1 MKLPSI
7 TSLFKAAP
15 QRNPKDQ
22 PIAPLMGLWGAMFKR
37 GTVSYPNAVA
47 AEKALQHPIVFRALN
62 KIASSVQQVRWYA
75 EADPMVA
82 AGDRAGATAIKAL
95 NNLLLSPN
103 DTLAPDQLRYWLALT
118 FAVYGRSAFKVG
130 TGVAN
135 MPNGIYPLDS
145 RWVRSLSNNRGVII
159 EYEYGTSADGK
170 NKQKLPTRKQ
180 AERLNALGAGYV
192 YEIFTP
198 NLSAS
203 NETDKNINALGAIGL
218 PSEVIEMLLQRAYD
232 TASGH
237 PNSKYIVSAEKT
249 ITEPQKAAIRGQI
262 EERQIDGEE
271 AGNIL
276 FISNT
281 TIKVD
286 KLDNDL
292 SDIHSK
298 MPLDDMARMIY
309 GAFGIP
315 ISLVGMGAADG
326 AKFAG
331 NYKESRQSFWEDTII
346 PCYLTPIA
354 TGLTAA
360 LCPPGARISFDLD
373 TIDAIQDSR
382 VGRSASLKEVNFLTI
397 DEKRELAGYPKLTS
411 EQRADLLAEAEV
423 IKPSAPAPAP
433 VAK

>member
-1 MKLPSI
+1 MKLPLI
-7 TSLFKAAP
+7 GSLFKAAP
-15 QRNPKDQ
+15 QRNPNDAPRN
-22 PIAPLMGLWGAMFKR
+22 PIMALWGSTKR
-37 GTVSYPNAVA
+37 PTIKYENALA
-47 AEKALQHPIVFRALN
+47 AERALQHPIVFRALN
-62 KIASSVQQVRWYA
+62 KLASSVQQVRWYA
-75 EADPMVA
+75 EVDPNVTA
-82 AGDRAGATAIKAL
+82 SEQAKATDIKAL

-103 DTLAPDQLRYWLALT
+103 DTLAPDQLRYWLTLT

-130 TGVAN
+130 TGVN
-135 MPNGIYPLDS
+135 KQPNGIYPLDS
-145 RWVRSLSNNRGVII
+145 RWVKSIADNRGII
-159 EYEYGTSADGK
+159 KEYEYGTSADGK
-170 NKQKLPTRKQ
+170 NKEKLPTRKQ
-180 AERLNALGAGYV
+180 AERSNKLDKGYV

-198 NLSAS
+198 NLTAS
-203 NETDKNINALGAIGL
+203 NESDRNINALGAIGL
-218 PSEVIEMLLQRAYD
+218 PSEIIEMLLQRAYD

-249 ITEPQKAAIRGQI
+249 ITEPQKDAIKQQI
-262 EERQIDGEE
+262 AEREIDGED
-271 AGNIL
+271 AGNVL

-281 TIKVD
+281 QIKVD

-331 NYKESRQSFWEDTII
+331 NYIESRQSFWEDTII
-346 PCYLTPIA
+346 PCYCTPIA

-373 TIDAIQDSR
+373 SIDAIQDSR
-382 VGRSASLKEVNFLTI
+382 VGRSAKLKDVDFLTK
-397 DEKRELAGYPKLTS
+397 DEKRELAGYPKLTE
-411 EQRADLLAEAEV
+411 EQRSQLAEEAK
-423 IKPSAPAPAP
+423 ISKPATPAPAP

>member
-1 MKLPSI
+1 MKLPRI
-7 TSLFKAAP
+7 GSLFKAAP
-15 QRNPKDQ
+15 QRNPKDAPVN
-22 PIAPLMGLWGAMFKR
+22 PIMALWGAAKR
-37 GTVSYPNAVA
+37 PTVSYPNAIA
-47 AEKALQHPIVFRALN
+47 AERALQHPIVYRALN
-62 KIASSVQQVRWYA
+62 KLASSVQQVRWFA
-75 EADPMVA
+75 EPDPMVNA
-82 AGDRAGATAIKAL
+82 SEQAGAAVIKAL

-103 DTLAPDQLRYWLALT
+103 DTLAPDQLRYWLTLT
-118 FAVYGRSAFKVG
+118 FAVYGRAAFKVG
-130 TGVAN
+130 TGVN
-135 MPNGIYPLDS
+135 KMPNGIYPLDS
-145 RWVRSLSNNRGVII
+145 RWVKSISDNRGII
-159 EYEYGTSADGK
+159 KEYEYGTSADGK
-170 NKQKLPTRKQ
+170 NKTKLPTRKA
-180 AERLNALGAGYV
+180 AERANALDKGYV

-198 NLSAS
+198 NLAAS
-203 NETDKNINALGAIGL
+203 NESDRNVNALGAIGL
-218 PSEVIEMLLQRAYD
+218 PSEIVEMLLQRAYD

-249 ITEPQKAAIRGQI
+249 ITEPQKAAIKGQI
-262 EERQIDGEE
+262 EDRELDGEE

-281 TIKVD
+281 QIKVD

-346 PCYLTPIA
+346 PCYCTPIA

-373 TIDAIQDSR
+373 SIDAIQDSR
-382 VGRSASLKEVNFLTI
+382 VGRSAELKDVNFLTM
-397 DEKRELAGYPKLTS
+397 DEKRELAGYPKLS
-411 EQRADLLAEAEV
+411 EEQRKQMAEEAK
-423 IKPSAPAPAP
+423 ISKPTSPAPAP